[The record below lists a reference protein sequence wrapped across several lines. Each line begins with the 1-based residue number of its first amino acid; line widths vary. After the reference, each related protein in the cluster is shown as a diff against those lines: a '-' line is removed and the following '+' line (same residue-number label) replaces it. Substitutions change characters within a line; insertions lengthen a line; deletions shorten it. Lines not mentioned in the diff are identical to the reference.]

1 MKIKTIIIALI
12 LCFNVSIYAQPTA
25 IGLDIAENAYEKNV
39 GYGGVALFNDLNGI
53 SCNPSIIPNIE
64 SLSGTLTY
72 IDYIYDFNM
81 MYGNLLYPGLYGF
94 NILGKF
100 GYFYMP
106 SISDIETGEELS
118 YYEFFLGAGTGYHFL
133 NKKLSTG
140 AILNFYTANI
150 ADEQGMT
157 AFFDLGASY
166 PFILPLIKQH
176 KIILGLS
183 MLNLGPGIKYIDES
197 SPLPFNINLGF
208 QYIYNFN
215 YRLFGGIRKYTAYKG
230 SLYSLGGEIIIAN
243 ALFLRASMIEDINK
257 NLKYNIGIGF
267 DVNYTGYHFLID
279 YVFLP
284 LEITPETAS
293 IITLS
298 FKFPISGREE
308 EDLRKDD
315 KNWKNLW
322 TSE

>member
-1 MKIKTIIIALI
+1 MKIKIIIIALI
-12 LCFNVSIYAQPTA
+12 LCLNISINAQPTA
-25 IGLDIAENAYEKNV
+25 IGLDIAENAYEKNI
-39 GYGGVALFNDLNGI
+39 GYGGVALYNDIGGI

-64 SLSGTLTY
+64 SLSGTFTY

-81 MYGNLLYPGLYGF
+81 IYGNFLYPDLYGY
-94 NILGKF
+94 NLLGKF

-118 YYEFFLGAGTGYHFL
+118 YYELFLGAGTGYHFL

-150 ADEQGMT
+150 AGEQGVT
-157 AFFDLGASY
+157 VFLDLGASY

-183 MLNLGPGIKYIDES
+183 MLNLGAGIKYIDES
-197 SPLPFNINLGF
+197 SPLPLNINLGF
-208 QYIYNFN
+208 QYIYNSN
-215 YRLFGGIRKYTAYKG
+215 YKLFGGIRKYTAYKG

-243 ALFLRASMIEDINK
+243 ALFLRASMIEEINN

-267 DVNYTGYHFLID
+267 NVNYTGYHFLID

-284 LEITPETAS
+284 MEIAPETAS
-293 IITLS
+293 LITLS
-298 FKFPISGREE
+298 FKFPVPGQEE
-308 EDLRKDD
+308 ENIRKDK